1 MNLSSDD
8 FKTFLQIHLKLLYYT
23 GHELN
28 FIKSKSTF
36 EEFVMLPMTEK
47 YKCRNGLLDNEYLL
61 EQYIAEN
68 LDQLSTR
75 DINIL
80 TSFKKR
86 ITGDFIIV
94 KCLKKHAI
102 FIHAKSNKMYTV
114 YALNDT
120 FDSF

>member
-1 MNLSSDD
+1 
-8 FKTFLQIHLKLLYYT
+8 
-23 GHELN
+23 
-28 FIKSKSTF
+28 
-36 EEFVMLPMTEK
+36 
-47 YKCRNGLLDNEYLL
+47 LLDNEYLL

-120 FDSF
+120 FDSFFDHFPVLITTTLLPFKDKIIYDGFIQNSNIHIGPRIAKSLNDQ